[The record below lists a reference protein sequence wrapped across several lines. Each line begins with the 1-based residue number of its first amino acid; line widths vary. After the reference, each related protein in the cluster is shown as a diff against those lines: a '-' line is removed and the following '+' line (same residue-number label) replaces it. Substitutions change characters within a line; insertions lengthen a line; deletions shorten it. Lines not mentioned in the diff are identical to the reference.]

1 MLKPKSVLS
10 EKRGTRQP
18 KGWCVPRLL
27 NPNQSLDPEQISLD
41 CWADCLPWVRRR
53 SVLRRER
60 ARNKMPTRK
69 WKM

>member
-1 MLKPKSVLS
+1 MEKWELYLFLKPKSVLS

-41 CWADCLPWVRRR
+41 
-53 SVLRRER
+53 S
-60 ARNKMPTRK
+60 
-69 WKM
+69 